1 MDRMVMQATQKSLML
16 LADSLA
22 CSSMQTPFAR
32 LVPATADGTCLPLP
46 CCSGAFLQQLS
57 SVAAYQV
64 LAQTASVPMSMQQ
77 HCPQTPP
84 LQQVP
89 PYRSQSLHNP
99 YLPPL
104 RTLRSTN
111 SSRMYSVKSATEVQ
125 QVEEPIIVA
134 ASWLGAKQ
142 GPFAK

>member
-1 MDRMVMQATQKSLML
+1 MDRMVMQASQKSLML
-16 LADSLA
+16 LADSLT
-22 CSSMQTPFAR
+22 CSSMQTPFAK
-32 LVPATADGTCLPLP
+32 LVPAAAADGTCVP

-57 SVAAYQV
+57 SVAAYQL
-64 LAQTASVPMSMQQ
+64 LAQTVSVPAHMQQ
-77 HCPQTPP
+77 RCPQTPP

-104 RTLRSTN
+104 RTLRSRN
-111 SSRMYSVKSATEVQ
+111 SSRMYSVKSATGVQ

-142 GPFAK
+142 GPFSK

>member
-1 MDRMVMQATQKSLML
+1 MQASQKSLML

-22 CSSMQTPFAR
+22 CSSMQTPFAK
-32 LVPATADGTCLPLP
+32 LVPATAAADGTCAP
-46 CCSGAFLQQLS
+46 CCSGAFLQQLT

-64 LAQTASVPMSMQQ
+64 LSQTASVPMHMQQ
-77 HCPQTPP
+77 QCPQTPP

-89 PYRSQSLHNP
+89 PYRSRSLHNP

-104 RTLRSTN
+104 RTLRSRN
-111 SSRMYSVKSATEVQ
+111 SSRMYSVNSASGVQ